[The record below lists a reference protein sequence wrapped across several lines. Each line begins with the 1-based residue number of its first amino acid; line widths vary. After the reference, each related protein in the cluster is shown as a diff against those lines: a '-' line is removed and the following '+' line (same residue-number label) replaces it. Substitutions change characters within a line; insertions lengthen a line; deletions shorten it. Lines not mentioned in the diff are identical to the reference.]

1 MYKLTK
7 EYDYKNCIF
16 HNEYNMHQ
24 KYATAVNSSLML
36 QSSKLLSTSKRNINN
51 VSNQVRKLE
60 TESKTKKYKP
70 NKEEEEEDYEINED
84 LLNIMDKEV
93 DKELDEEDDDEE
105 VESTSG
111 IHYL

>member
-51 VSNQVRKLE
+51 VSNQVGKLE
-60 TESKTKKYKP
+60 TES
-70 NKEEEEEDYEINED
+70 
-84 LLNIMDKEV
+84 
-93 DKELDEEDDDEE
+93 
-105 VESTSG
+105 
-111 IHYL
+111 